1 MLPDRYKPR
10 TATLIPGGFGA
21 VQPVHDTYLDRTV
34 LFKAMHD
41 ADNNA
46 QLANEVRALSRARS
60 RHVVEI
66 YDVITDP
73 VGAVQGIIIEL
84 LEGRDYLHFWQ
95 EAAGDINGYLRAL
108 YQIAL
113 ALADLHEA
121 GIVHRDIKLEN
132 LKDSSS
138 GILKLFD
145 FGISTTGPDY
155 RTITN
160 RGTMVYA
167 APELYVAGASIN
179 PPMDIYAL
187 GVCAWALAA
196 PAFPPA
202 LLEMP
207 PQKTR
212 AAPSISTALPGLPSD
227 VAALIDTC
235 LAPEASHRPT
245 ADTACNLLG
254 SHLVRW
260 QHRGIFVQG
269 EEKVYE
275 LSDAQRNVRIKIGN
289 LGTLKVSYDGLV
301 FRIDEVEADVF
312 VNNAPACVGASLP
325 ESCVLTFGSGRGR
338 QWVTFSSSHPEVM
351 L

>member
-1 MLPDRYKPR
+1 MLPDRYKPL

-34 LFKAMHD
+34 LFKSMHD

-66 YDVITDP
+66 YDVITDR

-84 LEGRDYLHFWQ
+84 LEGRDYVQFWQ
-95 EAAGDINGYLRAL
+95 EAPGDIRGYLKAL

-113 ALADLHEA
+113 ALSDLHAA

-132 LKDSSS
+132 LKDSVS

-145 FGISTTGPDY
+145 FGISTTGADY
-155 RTITN
+155 RTVTN

-167 APELYVAGASIN
+167 APELYMAGAAIN
-179 PPMDIYAL
+179 SPMDIYAF
-187 GVCAWALAA
+187 GICAWALAS
-196 PAFPPA
+196 PALPA
-202 LLEMP
+202 VLLEMP
-207 PQKTR
+207 PQQSGV
-212 AAPSISTALPGLPSD
+212 APSIKTALPDLPED
-227 VAALIDTC
+227 VAALLDAC
-235 LAPEASHRPT
+235 LATEPSRRPSAASLRS
-245 ADTACNLLG
+245 LLG
-254 SHLVRW
+254 AHLIRW
-260 QHRGIFVQG
+260 QHRGLFVADQ
-269 EEKVYE
+269 ERVYE

-289 LGTLKVSYDGLV
+289 LGVLKVSYDGLV
-301 FRIDEVEADVF
+301 FRIDEVVPDVF
-312 VNNAPACVGASLP
+312 VNNAPALVGATLP
-325 ESCVLTFGSGRGR
+325 DSCVLTFGADRGR